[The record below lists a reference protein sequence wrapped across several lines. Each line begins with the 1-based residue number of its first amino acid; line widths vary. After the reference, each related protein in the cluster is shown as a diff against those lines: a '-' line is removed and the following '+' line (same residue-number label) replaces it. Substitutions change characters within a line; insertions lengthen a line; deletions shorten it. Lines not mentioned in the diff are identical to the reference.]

1 MATRPAHELLYDSE
15 ASLRLV
21 DNAIGELGGDG
32 EIVTANESSALPASL
47 VRAYGDITGIL
58 ARLRE
63 SRGTLEQGAMAK
75 LKHMQEKLTEVSRA
89 SETAANQL
97 LDGLE
102 RAALM
107 VDELDA
113 LAEDPAGAS
122 RGAELRGAMREEILG
137 LVMHL
142 QFQDITAQ
150 QLAYVSSVIVEI
162 EQGFAQMG
170 AIFDPRALGLEAV
183 AAAAPS
189 AANAGLAECSIPTRR
204 RRIRRTV
211 RPWRT
216 RSSVNGQSARRAAP
230 SRVSAQLP
238 ASCGRHYP
246 T

>member
-1 MATRPAHELLYDSE
+1 MATRSAHELLYDSE

-32 EIVTANESSALPASL
+32 EGEIVTANDSSALPASL

-63 SRGTLEQGAMAK
+63 SRGALEQGAMAK

-107 VDELDA
+107 VDELDV
-113 LAEDPAGAS
+113 LAEDSAGAP
-122 RGAELRGAMREEILG
+122 RAAQLRGTMREEILG

-170 AIFDPRALGLEAV
+170 AIFDPQALGLEAV
-183 AAAAPS
+183 TAAAPS
-189 AANAGLAECSIPTRR
+189 AANAGLAEVFDPNATASD
-204 RRIRRTV
+204 
-211 RPWRT
+211 
-216 RSSVNGQSARRAAP
+216 SADRQAVANEIF
-230 SRVSAQLP
+230 
-238 ASCGRHYP
+238 G
-246 T
+246 